1 MVLFHALP
9 ANMSGLSQ
17 EQASLIQAQV
27 MIFQRF
33 TKVSNRCFR
42 EVVKTPG
49 TRLSE
54 KEMDGLDACV
64 DQDLALSEY
73 LVQKMQDRE
82 FVDSGK

>member
-1 MVLFHALP
+1 M
-9 ANMSGLSQ
+9 
-17 EQASLIQAQV
+17 IQAQV

-33 TKVSNRCFR
+33 AKVSNRCFR
-42 EVVKTPG
+42 EAVKTPG

-54 KEMDGLDACV
+54 KEMEVLDACV

-82 FVDSGK
+82 FVDSGKGSS